1 MSSRRAQ
8 QPSVSGFINVN
19 KPPGITSFQVIS
31 HLRRV
36 TGIRKLGHSGVLDK
50 PATGVLPI
58 GINRA
63 NKLFNFFD
71 TFAKSYLTTF
81 LLGFSTNTDDVTGRA
96 LATGNA
102 GRVSDKEAKLALRQ
116 FIGDISQRP
125 PAFSTTKVEGKEF
138 YRYALAGEEVPYRL
152 KRVTVDD
159 IEVLGYKD
167 GPTGKELLRELS
179 HLAGGIPGDLKTK
192 LLTLRIKCRGGFYVR
207 SLARDLGGLLQSQ
220 GCVFT
225 LVREQ
230 VGPFRV
236 ENAWTLEAL
245 EELAQKDALA
255 EAIEPMSVIAE
266 ADETLKLDKASI
278 DKLAQGMHIIVKAR
292 YVPEQSRKHG
302 SSLFVAGPDGEIAA
316 VVEVGMPVGT
326 NLPIKPKRLLL

>member
-1 MSSRRAQ
+1 M
-8 QPSVSGFINVN
+8 VSGFINVN

-31 HLRRV
+31 RLRRI

-50 PATGVLPI
+50 PATGVLPV

-63 NKLFNFFD
+63 NKLFNFFE
-71 TFAKSYLTTF
+71 TFTKSYLTTF
-81 LLGFSTNTDDVTGRA
+81 LLGFATNTDDVTGRV
-96 LATGNA
+96 LATGDA
-102 GRVSDKEAKLALRQ
+102 GRVSDKEVKLALRQ
-116 FIGDISQRP
+116 FVGEISQRP

-159 IEVLGYKD
+159 IEVLGYKE
-167 GPTGKELLRELS
+167 GPRGKELLDELP
-179 HLAGGIPGDLKTK
+179 HLTSSIPEGLRTK

-207 SLARDLGGLLQSQ
+207 SLARDLGELLRSE

-236 ENAWTLEAL
+236 EEAWTLEAL
-245 EELAQKDALA
+245 EGLAEAGRLD

-266 ADETLKLDKASI
+266 ADETLKLDQASI
-278 DKLAQGMHIIVKAR
+278 EKLSQGMHIVVKAR
-292 YVPEQSRKHG
+292 YVPERSRRHG
-302 SSLFVAGPDGEIAA
+302 ASMFVAGPDGEIAV
-316 VVEVGMPVGT
+316 VVEVGMPVGP
-326 NLPIKPKRLLL
+326 NLPLKPKRVLR